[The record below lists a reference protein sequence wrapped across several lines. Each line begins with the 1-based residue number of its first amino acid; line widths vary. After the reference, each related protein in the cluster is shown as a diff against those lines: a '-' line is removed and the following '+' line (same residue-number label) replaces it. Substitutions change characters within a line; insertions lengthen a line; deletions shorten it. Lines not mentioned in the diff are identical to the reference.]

1 MLTRRDR
8 MLGPLRRRDIGSFLS
23 LLVVD
28 CPFLHYA
35 ANVPCHGDVNPMQP
49 MTLCE
54 TKASRTK
61 SAGQEMGGAF

>member
-8 MLGPLRRRDIGSFLS
+8 KLGPLRRRDIGVSFLS

-28 CPFLHYA
+28 CPILHYA
-35 ANVPCHGDVNPMQP
+35 ELVPSHEDELPMQH

-54 TKASRTK
+54 T
-61 SAGQEMGGAF
+61 